1 MAIFQKCLIKVDLIE
16 GFILLGRLLYDLF
29 TQVGTYL
36 KTLCCELHYIIDS
49 FPVALCDT
57 IRILQSKMVK
67 GKKWRGYTASMKRYF
82 YGVKVQLLT
91 TGTGIPIAFCFTP
104 ENRADVKSLEKIIAG
119 LPPESSVYADNAYT
133 AYQIEDNVL

>member
-49 FPVALCDT
+49 FPVAL
-57 IRILQSKMVK
+57 
-67 GKKWRGYTASMKRYF
+67 
-82 YGVKVQLLT
+82 
-91 TGTGIPIAFCFTP
+91 
-104 ENRADVKSLEKIIAG
+104 
-119 LPPESSVYADNAYT
+119 
-133 AYQIEDNVL
+133 